1 MNKEE
6 LERKTNFAKEVYKHN
21 TGNKPKVEQSISY
34 PENAQEY
41 LKKELEKYKMAF
53 SNYVYEYLQSLVALE
68 TVVTKNELPVESRRL
83 LKELLLFKKVSVYN
97 VKAIAMKTLQ
107 NTTGINTNEILASS
121 ELLFNQN
128 DNNAIAFQYDKIS
141 GYDAIVPLG
150 QISLFKIEENPE
162 LIAQELEKSQKLLEQ
177 MKSTKPPKLK
187 SRRFQRELSMYLQ
200 KRQHYLST
208 LESYIE
214 YLKSKLEL
222 TAYEKELV
230 MLSQEYNNLLMKTL
244 GLNENDFSKPEVLS
258 NDYEERLVR
267 VLKKDDDLFQYQN
280 VIKYI

>member
-21 TGNKPKVEQSISY
+21 TGNKPKAEQSTSY
-34 PENAQEY
+34 PENDQEY
-41 LKKELEKYKMAF
+41 LKKELEKYKMVF

-83 LKELLLFKKVSVYN
+83 LKELLLFKKVAVYN
-97 VKAIAMKTLQ
+97 VKAVARKTLQ
-107 NTTGINTNEILASS
+107 NTTSINTNEILASS

-128 DNNAIAFQYDKIS
+128 DNNAIAFQYDTIS
-141 GYDAIVPLG
+141 GYDAIGPLG

-177 MKSTKPPKLK
+177 MKSTKPSKLK
-187 SRRFQRELSMYLQ
+187 LRRFQRELALYLQ
-200 KRQHYLST
+200 KRPRNLSS

-244 GLNENDFSKPEVLS
+244 GLNENDFSKPEALS
-258 NDYEERLVR
+258 NGYEERLVR
-267 VLKKDDDLFQYQN
+267 MLKKDDDLFQYQN

>member
-21 TGNKPKVEQSISY
+21 TGNKPKAEQSTSY
-34 PENAQEY
+34 PENDQEY
-41 LKKELEKYKMAF
+41 LKKELEKYKMVF

-83 LKELLLFKKVSVYN
+83 LKELLLFKKVAVYN
-97 VKAIAMKTLQ
+97 VKAVARKTLQ
-107 NTTGINTNEILASS
+107 NTTSINTNEILASS

-128 DNNAIAFQYDKIS
+128 DNNAIAFQYDTIS
-141 GYDAIVPLG
+141 GYDAIGPLG

-187 SRRFQRELSMYLQ
+187 LRRFQRELAMYLQ
-200 KRQHYLST
+200 KRPRNLSS

-244 GLNENDFSKPEVLS
+244 GLNENDFSKPEALS

-267 VLKKDDDLFQYQN
+267 MLKKDDDLFQYQN

>member
-21 TGNKPKVEQSISY
+21 TGNKPKAEQSTSY
-34 PENAQEY
+34 PENGQEY
-41 LKKELEKYKMAF
+41 LKKELEKYKMVF

-83 LKELLLFKKVSVYN
+83 LKELLLFKKVAVYN
-97 VKAIAMKTLQ
+97 VKAVARKTLQ
-107 NTTGINTNEILASS
+107 NTTSINTNEILASS

-128 DNNAIAFQYDKIS
+128 DNNAIAFQYDTIS
-141 GYDAIVPLG
+141 GYDAIGPLG

-187 SRRFQRELSMYLQ
+187 LRRFQRELAMYLQ
-200 KRQHYLST
+200 KRPRNLSS

-244 GLNENDFSKPEVLS
+244 GLNENDFSKPEALS

-267 VLKKDDDLFQYQN
+267 MLKKDDDLFQYQN

>member
-1 MNKEE
+1 M
-6 LERKTNFAKEVYKHN
+6 V
-21 TGNKPKVEQSISY
+21 
-34 PENAQEY
+34 
-41 LKKELEKYKMAF
+41 F

-68 TVVTKNELPVESRRL
+68 TVVTKNELSIESKKL
-83 LKELLLFKKVSVYN
+83 LKELLLFKKVAVYN
-97 VKAIAMKTLQ
+97 VKAVAMKTLQ
-107 NTTGINTNEILASS
+107 NTAGINTSEILAAN

-128 DNNAIAFQYDKIS
+128 DNNAMAFQYDTTS
-141 GYDAIVPLG
+141 GYDSIVPLG

-162 LIAQELEKSQKLLEQ
+162 LIVQELEESQKLLEQ

-187 SRRFQRELSMYLQ
+187 SRRFQRELAMYLQ
-200 KRQHYLST
+200 KRQHNLSS

-244 GLNENDFSKPEVLS
+244 GLNGNDFSKPEALS

>member
-21 TGNKPKVEQSISY
+21 TGNKPKAEQSTSY
-34 PENAQEY
+34 PENDQEY
-41 LKKELEKYKMAF
+41 LKKELEKYKMVF

-83 LKELLLFKKVSVYN
+83 LKELLLFKKVAVYN
-97 VKAIAMKTLQ
+97 VKAVARKTLQ
-107 NTTGINTNEILASS
+107 NTTSINTNEILASS

-128 DNNAIAFQYDKIS
+128 DNNAIAFQYDTIS
-141 GYDAIVPLG
+141 GYDAIGPLG

-187 SRRFQRELSMYLQ
+187 LRRFQRELALYLQ
-200 KRQHYLST
+200 KRPRNLSS

-244 GLNENDFSKPEVLS
+244 GLNENDFSKPEALS

-267 VLKKDDDLFQYQN
+267 MLKKDDDLFQYQN

>member
-21 TGNKPKVEQSISY
+21 TGNKPKAEQSTSY
-34 PENAQEY
+34 PENDQEY
-41 LKKELEKYKMAF
+41 LKKELEKYKMVF

-83 LKELLLFKKVSVYN
+83 LKELLLFKKVAVYN
-97 VKAIAMKTLQ
+97 VKAVARKTLQ
-107 NTTGINTNEILASS
+107 NTTSINTNEILASS

-128 DNNAIAFQYDKIS
+128 DNNAIAFQYDTIS
-141 GYDAIVPLG
+141 GYDAIGPLG

-187 SRRFQRELSMYLQ
+187 LRRFQRELALYLQ
-200 KRQHYLST
+200 KRPRNLSS